1 VVSAAAR
8 ADWREGRRRSAQAA
22 ILDAA
27 WAAVRDQGLAG
38 LSMRDLASRAG
49 ITPPTVYAYFASKN
63 DIYDAMF
70 GQAAAEFAAHIEA
83 PYPGEGATQDLIVG
97 ARRFVAF
104 CTEDVARYQ
113 LLFQRTIPGFE
124 PSAQSYA
131 PAVAALEGARRRLSA
146 HGITDERHVD
156 MWTALV
162 TGLVD
167 QQISNDPGG
176 QRWISLI
183 DEAVDMYLSHCVQPG
198 GPSSGSARRRGSPSR
213 PKGATSDDQDR

>member
-1 VVSAAAR
+1 MSSV
-8 ADWREGRRRSAQAA
+8 ADRGAWREGRRQSARAA
-22 ILDAA
+22 IVEAA
-27 WAAVRDQGLAG
+27 WEAVREQGLAG

-49 ITPPTVYAYFASKN
+49 ITTPTVYAYFGSKN

-70 GQAAAEFAAHIEA
+70 GQAAADFTAHMSA
-83 PYPGEGATQDLIVG
+83 PYPDGTPLENLVAR

-104 CTEDVARYQ
+104 CTDDVARYQ

-124 PSAQSYA
+124 PSPESYA
-131 PAVAALEGARRRLSA
+131 HAVEALEGSRNRLA
-146 HGITDERHVD
+146 ANGITEPDHLD

-176 QRWISLI
+176 ERWIRLI
-183 DEAVDMYLSHCVQPG
+183 EEAVEMFVSHCRQPRRTPPRSATG
-198 GPSSGSARRRGSPSR
+198 RTSTPQRKGARR
-213 PKGATSDDQDR
+213 